1 MKKEKVQHPLD
12 AIILEKAAKT
22 GGFSIMDARGQ
33 PAKNAQKRCIR
44 LIDKG
49 QLFRAEIT
57 RIFIRYFTTS
67 AAAVEF
73 KREELAKKA
82 KTSIEF
88 SQRQAP
94 AKTAKKHAEVIM
106 PAGLKIQVLASH
118 KYEPLNLA
126 QVLRD
131 CAVGSTRRTC
141 HVRSDSEVA

>member
-1 MKKEKVQHPLD
+1 MNKKDPHPLD
-12 AIILEKAAKT
+12 AAILQKAAQP
-22 GGFSIMDARGQ
+22 GGFSINDARGQ
-33 PAKNAQKRCIR
+33 PAKNAQKRCTR
-44 LIDKG
+44 MVASGK
-49 QLFRAEIT
+49 LFRAEIT

-73 KREELAKKA
+73 QREELAKKA

-94 AKTAKKHAEVIM
+94 AKTAKKHVEVIL
-106 PAGLKIQVLASH
+106 PAGLKIQILPSH

-131 CAVGSTRRTC
+131 CVVGSARRTC